1 MLTLMSSND
10 AYRILEISEGASPD
24 EIKNAYRIMVVIY
37 QHPWFPED
45 VFIAL

>member
-1 MLTLMSSND
+1 MLTPMSSND

-24 EIKNAYRIMVVIY
+24 EIKNAYRIMVVIH
-37 QHPWFPED
+37 QRPWLLED